1 MSLRILSMFD
11 ASDDVAT
18 SCQKTF
24 AQAQG
29 PLVHEEVV
37 LKLGTGHGAF
47 YRPGDWLG
55 RVAGWVKQ
63 ASGSGS

>member
-1 MSLRILSMFD
+1 MVD

-18 SCQKTF
+18 TCQKTF
-24 AQAQG
+24 DQAKG

-55 RVAGWVKQ
+55 QVAKWVKQ
-63 ASGSGS
+63 AGGSGS

>member
-1 MSLRILSMFD
+1 
-11 ASDDVAT
+11 VAT

-24 AQAQG
+24 AQAKG

-55 RVAGWVKQ
+55 QVVAWVKK
-63 ASGSGS
+63 AKR